1 MTNTLLVELL
11 TEELPPKALRLLG
24 EVFLR
29 ELAAELDQDGFLAP
43 AGTHEFFATPRRL
56 AALITGVAAQAPDS
70 EVLVKGP
77 SVKAGLDSNGKPTP
91 ALLGFARK
99 RGVAVET
106 LERISDGRQEVF
118 AHRDCAKGGRL
129 DADLGL
135 KVEAALKKLPIPKV
149 MRWSSG
155 DAQFVRPVHGLVM
168 MHGLRVV
175 PGEVLG
181 LKSSNRTLG
190 HRFLSSEPIT
200 LGHAAD
206 YERALRDEGNVIASF
221 GKRRSAIE
229 RMLTQTA
236 GKHAGI
242 ASDDA
247 LLDEV
252 TALTEAP
259 TVYEGRFSPEFLE
272 VPQECLIL
280 SMKQHQKY
288 FPLLD
293 EKSGKLLPR
302 FLIVS
307 NLKADDPSNIIR
319 GNERVLRARLSDA
332 KFFYDQDR
340 KARLEE
346 RVPHLADVVYH
357 NKLGSQLQRVERIQ
371 LLAGRIA
378 RELGADALLVERAAW
393 LSKADLL
400 TGMVGEFPEL
410 QGTMGRYYALHDG
423 EPREVADA
431 IEAHYHPRFAGDTL
445 PDGKTACAV
454 ALADKLDALVGI
466 FGIGGAPTGEKD
478 PFALRR
484 AALGIIRILA
494 EQKLPLALDALVE
507 EAACNFSNV
516 KLDTAEVE
524 NVFEFS
530 LDRLRGYLRDRDFE
544 INEIEAVVSQNPSR
558 IDLVVPRLRAVQAF
572 KQLPEAEAL
581 ASANKRIRNIL
592 RQARDAIPATPDPGN
607 MPEEIEKALYG
618 MLETVEPMVEAEIAR
633 DDFGGAL
640 QRLASMRNAVDRF
653 FDHVLVMAD
662 DVTLRRNRLA
672 LLSRLNGLMN
682 RVADISKLAA

>member
-1 MTNTLLVELL
+1 MTHTLLVELL
-11 TEELPPKALRLLG
+11 TEELPPRALRLLG
-24 EVFLR
+24 EVFAR
-29 ELAAELDQDGFLAP
+29 ELAADLDQDGFLAP
-43 AGTHEFFATPRRL
+43 ASTQEFFATPRRL
-56 AALITGVAAQAPDS
+56 AVLITAVAAQAPDS

-77 SVKAGLDSNGKPTP
+77 SIKAGLDSNGKPTP

-99 RGVAVET
+99 RGIAVEA
-106 LERISDGRQEVF
+106 LERSSDGKQEVF
-118 AHRDCAKGGRL
+118 AHRDLAKG
-129 DADLGL
+129 ADLETNL
-135 KVEAALKKLPIPKV
+135 DIKIEAALKRLPIPKV
-149 MRWSSG
+149 MRWSDG
-155 DAQFVRPVHGLVM
+155 DTQFVRPVHGLVM
-168 MHGLRVV
+168 MHGSRVV

-190 HRFLSSEPIT
+190 HRFLGSGPIT
-200 LGHAAD
+200 LSAAAD

-221 GKRRSAIE
+221 RKRRGEIE
-229 RMLTQTA
+229 HMLTETA
-236 GKHAGI
+236 GKNATI
-242 ASDDA
+242 AADDA

-259 TVYEGRFSPEFLE
+259 IVYKGSFSPEFLE

-293 EKSGKLLPR
+293 EKTGKLLPR
-302 FLIVS
+302 FLMVS
-307 NLKADDPSNIIR
+307 NLRADDPSNIIH

-340 KARLEE
+340 KVRLEE
-346 RVPHLADVVYH
+346 RVPQLANAVYH
-357 NKLGSQLQRVERIQ
+357 NKLGSQLQRVARIQ

-378 RELGADALLVERAAW
+378 RELGADALLAERAAW

-431 IEAHYHPRFAGDTL
+431 IEAHYHPRFAGDTP

-466 FGIGGAPTGEKD
+466 FGVGGAPTGEKD

-484 AALGIIRILA
+484 AALGIIRILS
-494 EQKLPLALDALVE
+494 EQKLPLALDALIE
-507 EAACNFSNV
+507 EATANFSGV
-516 KLDTAEVE
+516 KLDAVEVKK
-524 NVFEFS
+524 VFGFS
-530 LDRLRGYLRDRDFE
+530 LDRLRGYLRDREFE
-544 INEIEAVVSQNPSR
+544 IHEIEAVVSQAPSR

-592 RQARDAIPATPDPGN
+592 RQARETIPTTPDPDN
-607 MPEEIEKALYG
+607 MPEEVEKALYG
-618 MLETVEPMVEAEIAR
+618 MLERVEPIVEAEIAR
-633 DDFGGAL
+633 DDFAGAL
-640 QRLASMRNAVDRF
+640 QRLASMRNDVDRF

-672 LLSRLNGLMN
+672 LLSRLNELMN